1 VRGSFR
7 YSRWDGTQ
15 KGFEL
20 DADDLLA
27 ELTDDLLYH
36 GELDAALRRLLQDGL
51 RDKDGNRL
59 AGLRELIE
67 RLRQRRKDELAQ
79 HDLGGVYDDI
89 ARGLRDVVETE
100 REAVDDLDRQARESG
115 DARRQDV
122 TGQAMAERRL
132 ALDLL
137 PPDLAGQVKALEAY
151 DFVSP
156 DAARRFEELMD
167 ELRRQLLDSQ
177 FQGMADSMGDVS
189 PEEMA
194 RFKDMLSALN
204 TMLDERARGEEP
216 DFEGFMEQFGDMF
229 PENPRTLDELL
240 ENMARRMAAMQA
252 FLNSLTP
259 EQRAQL
265 QALSAQ
271 LLDDMDLRWQVD
283 RLQQHLQGAFPGEG
297 WGNRFRPR
305 GRDPLGMPGAVDLM
319 ERLGNLDQLENL
331 LSSAPSPGALAEVDF
346 DVARDLLG
354 DDGAR
359 SLERLAELART
370 LAEAGLIENREGR
383 LELTPR
389 GLRAIG
395 RNALGDL
402 FTGLEKDRV
411 GRHALER
418 EGPGHERSYSTKPYE
433 WGDPFNLDIQR
444 TLRNAVTRGG
454 PGTPVALE
462 PDDFEVERTETLI
475 RSSTVLLLDLSL
487 SMPMKDNFLAAKK
500 VAVALHSLISTRY
513 PRDFLG
519 LVVFGE
525 VARTLRPS
533 ELPRVSWDFNFG
545 TNMQHALLLA
555 RQMLVR
561 QPGTRQVLMITDG
574 EPTAHLL
581 PGGEPFFSYP
591 PSPQTLRAT
600 LAEVARCTAEDI
612 RINTFML
619 DATPELQ
626 AFVERMAR
634 LNRGRVFFTT
644 PENLGSY
651 VLVDFLE
658 QKRALRGRRSQPG
671 GDRRS
676 S

>member
-1 VRGSFR
+1 MPGSFR

-20 DADDLLA
+20 DADSLLA

-36 GELDAALRRLLQDGL
+36 GELDAALRRLLQDGV
-51 RDKDGNRL
+51 RDADGNRL
-59 AGLRELIE
+59 SGLRELIE
-67 RLRQRRKDELAQ
+67 RLRQRRKEELAK

-89 ARGLRDVVETE
+89 AKALREVVETE
-100 REAVDDLDRQARESG
+100 RAAIDDLDRQARESG

-122 TGQAMAERRL
+122 TGQAMAERRME
-132 ALDLL
+132 LDLL
-137 PPDLAGQVKALEAY
+137 PPDLAGQVKSLEAY
-151 DFVSP
+151 DFVS
-156 DAARRFEELMD
+156 AAAAQRLQELMD

-177 FQGMADSMGDVS
+177 FQSLAGALGSTT

-204 TMLDERARGEEP
+204 TMLDQRGRGEEP
-216 DFEGFMEQFGDMF
+216 DFEGFMERYGDMF
-229 PENPRTLDELL
+229 PENPQTLDELL
-240 ENMARRMAAMQA
+240 ESMARRMAAMQA
-252 FLNSLTP
+252 FLNSLSP

-265 QALSAQ
+265 SALSAQ
-271 LLDDMDLRWQVD
+271 LLEDMDLRWQVD
-283 RLQQHLQGAFPGEG
+283 RLQQHLQGAFPGEQ
-297 WGNRFRPR
+297 WGRQFQTR
-305 GRDPLGMPGAVDLM
+305 GRGDPLGMGEAVDLM

-359 SLERLAELART
+359 SLERLAELARLLT
-370 LAEAGLIENREGR
+370 EAGLIENREGR

-402 FTGLEKDRV
+402 FQGLDKDRV
-411 GRHALER
+411 GRHAVER
-418 EGPGHERSYSTKPYE
+418 EGPGHERSYATKPYE

-454 PGTPVALE
+454 PGTPVRLE
-462 PDDFEVERTETLI
+462 PDDFEVERTETQT

-500 VAVALHSLISTRY
+500 VAIALHSLISTQY

-525 VARTLRPS
+525 VARTLRPA

-545 TNMQHALLLA
+545 TNIQHALLLA
-555 RQMLVR
+555 RQMLSR
-561 QPGTRQVLMITDG
+561 QPGTRQVLLITDG
-574 EPTAHLL
+574 EPTAHIL
-581 PGGEPFFSYP
+581 PGGDPFFSYP
-591 PSPQTLRAT
+591 PSPETLRAT
-600 LAEVARCTAEDI
+600 LAEVARCTAENI

-619 DATPELQ
+619 DATPDLQ
-626 AFVERMAR
+626 AFVERMAK
-634 LNRGRVFFTT
+634 LNRGRIFFTT

-651 VLVDFLE
+651 VLVDFLD
-658 QKRALRGRRSQPG
+658 QKRALRGRREA
-671 GDRRS
+671 
-676 S
+676 

>member
-1 VRGSFR
+1 VPTFR

-15 KGFEL
+15 KGFQL
-20 DADDLLA
+20 DAESLLD

-51 RDKDGNRL
+51 RDADGNRL

-67 RLRQRRKDELAQ
+67 RLRQRRQEELSR

-89 ARGLRDVVETE
+89 ARALREVVETE
-100 REAVDDLDRQARESG
+100 RAAIDDLDRQARESG
-115 DARRQDV
+115 DARRRDV
-122 TGQAMAERRL
+122 TGQAMAERRME
-132 ALDLL
+132 LDLL
-137 PPDLAGQVKALEAY
+137 PPDLAGQVKSLEAY

-156 DAARRFEELMD
+156 AAAQRFQELMD
-167 ELRRQLLDSQ
+167 GLRQQLLDSQ
-177 FQGMADSMGDVS
+177 LSSMAGAMGNVT

-204 TMLDERARGEEP
+204 GMLDQRARGEEP
-216 DFEGFMEQFGDMF
+216 DFEGFMEQYGDLF
-229 PENPRTLDELL
+229 PERPQTLDELL
-240 ENMARRMAAMQA
+240 ESMARRMAAMQA
-252 FLNSLTP
+252 FLNSLSP

-265 QALSAQ
+265 AALSAQ

-283 RLQQHLQGAFPGEG
+283 RLQQHLQGAFPGEQ
-297 WGNRFRPR
+297 WDRQFHTR
-305 GRDPLGMPGAVDLM
+305 GRDPLGMAEAVDLM
-319 ERLGNLDQLENL
+319 DRLGALDQLENL

-346 DVARDLLG
+346 DQARDLLG

-359 SLERLAELART
+359 SLERLAELARMLT
-370 LAEAGLIENREGR
+370 DAGLIENREGR

-395 RNALGDL
+395 RNALADL
-402 FTGLEKDRV
+402 FKGLDQDRF
-411 GRHALER
+411 GRHAVER
-418 EGPGHERSYSTKPYE
+418 EGPGHERSYATKPYE

-454 PGTPVALE
+454 TGTPVRLE
-462 PDDFEVERTETLI
+462 PDDFEVERTETLT

-500 VAVALHSLISTRY
+500 VAIALHSLISTQY

-525 VARTLRPS
+525 VARTLRPA

-545 TNMQHALLLA
+545 TNIQHALVLA
-555 RQMLVR
+555 RQMLCR
-561 QPGTRQVLMITDG
+561 QPGTRQVLLITDG
-574 EPTAHLL
+574 EPTAHIL
-581 PGGEPFFSYP
+581 PGGEPYFSYP
-591 PSPQTLRAT
+591 PAPETLRAT

-619 DATPELQ
+619 DATPDLQ
-626 AFVERMAR
+626 AFVERMAKR
-634 LNRGRVFFTT
+634 NRGRIFFTT

-658 QKRALRGRRSQPG
+658 QKRSVRGSRDGGARR
-671 GDRRS
+671 R
-676 S
+676 

>member
-1 VRGSFR
+1 MPGSFR

-20 DADDLLA
+20 DADSLLA

-36 GELDAALRRLLQDGL
+36 GELDAALRRLLQDGV
-51 RDKDGNRL
+51 RDADGNRL

-67 RLRQRRKDELAQ
+67 RLRQRRKEELAK

-89 ARGLRDVVETE
+89 ARALRDVVETE
-100 REAVDDLDRQARESG
+100 RAAIDDLDRQARESG
-115 DARRQDV
+115 DARRQDI
-122 TGQAMAERRL
+122 TGQAMAERRME
-132 ALDLL
+132 LDLL

-156 DAARRFEELMD
+156 AAAQAFQELMD

-177 FQGMADSMGDVS
+177 FQSMAGAMQNTT

-204 TMLDERARGEEP
+204 SMLDERARGEEP
-216 DFEGFMEQFGDMF
+216 DFEGFMAEYGDMF
-229 PENPRTLDELL
+229 PENPQTLDELL
-240 ENMARRMAAMQA
+240 ESMARRMAAMQA

-265 QALSAQ
+265 SALSAQ

-297 WGNRFRPR
+297 WGRQFQTR
-305 GRDPLGMPGAVDLM
+305 GRDPLGMAGAVDLM

-354 DDGAR
+354 DDGAA
-359 SLERLAELART
+359 SLERLAELARILT
-370 LAEAGLIENREGR
+370 EAGLIENREGR

-402 FTGLEKDRV
+402 FQGLEKDRV

-454 PGTPVALE
+454 G
-462 PDDFEVERTETLI
+462 
-475 RSSTVLLLDLSL
+475 
-487 SMPMKDNFLAAKK
+487 
-500 VAVALHSLISTRY
+500 
-513 PRDFLG
+513 G
-519 LVVFGE
+519 
-525 VARTLRPS
+525 
-533 ELPRVSWDFNFG
+533 
-545 TNMQHALLLA
+545 HA
-555 RQMLVR
+555 
-561 QPGTRQVLMITDG
+561 
-574 EPTAHLL
+574 
-581 PGGEPFFSYP
+581 GG
-591 PSPQTLRAT
+591 AG
-600 LAEVARCTAEDI
+600 A
-612 RINTFML
+612 
-619 DATPELQ
+619 
-626 AFVERMAR
+626 
-634 LNRGRVFFTT
+634 G
-644 PENLGSY
+644 G
-651 VLVDFLE
+651 
-658 QKRALRGRRSQPG
+658 LRGRAHGDADPVEHGPPPRPVAVDAHEGQLPGRQEGGRGPALADLDAVPAGLPGPGRLRRGGPHPAPG
-671 GDRRS
+671 GAAPGVVGLQLRHQHPARPAPGPPDAVPPARHPPGPAHHRRRADRPHPPER
-676 S
+676 